1 MLSPASVTS
10 EECEKELEIA
20 LEAHKRIIPVVFKNV
35 EPDGL
40 PEALTTPNWIFLRD
54 ADDRGRGLD
63 SLVHALDDDLAWR
76 DLHTR
81 LAGRATEW
89 LTAGRDTSF
98 LLRGTDLRQAEDWN
112 AERARHSE
120 QPTEAQD
127 EYLRASRKAAS
138 RRQRRL
144 LGAVGLALAVSLVLS
159 VVALIQRSD
168 ARAEANRSQSIA
180 MAEEST
186 GDLSSNIPLALLL
199 SVGARERADTSQ
211 AVTAMAEASTE
222 PLASVTSDGSAVTG
236 VAFSPKGSIVASGDE
251 DQQVVLYDRTT
262 KTTTTLDDGS
272 AVNGIALSRDGSIV
286 ASGDQGGQVLLYDR
300 TTKTTSTLDD
310 DSVVTSV
317 AFSPDGSIVASGDQD
332 GQVVLYDRMSEKI
345 TKLDENLYLFSV
357 AQDPRGSIL
366 AIGGETLAITGNGY
380 GWIGQVILYDM
391 TTRSTTTLHINSPV
405 YSVAF
410 SRDGS
415 TLAIGNEA
423 GQVALYNL
431 RDKTTT
437 TFDDGSAVRSVAFS
451 PDGANVASGDDDG
464 QVLLYNRATKTTIA
478 LDDGSVVTSVAF
490 SPDGSILASGDVGG
504 QVVIDDSILW
514 SAPFPRLKQRLCDE
528 LGGTN
533 MTQTEWAANVPDQP
547 YQKVCS

>member
-1 MLSPASVTS
+1 M
-10 EECEKELEIA
+10 
-20 LEAHKRIIPVVFKNV
+20 
-35 EPDGL
+35 
-40 PEALTTPNWIFLRD
+40 
-54 ADDRGRGLD
+54 
-63 SLVHALDDDLAWR
+63 
-76 DLHTR
+76 
-81 LAGRATEW
+81 
-89 LTAGRDTSF
+89 
-98 LLRGTDLRQAEDWN
+98 LRGTDLRQAEDWN

-286 ASGDQGGQVLLYDR
+286 ASGDPVSYTHLDVYKRQVERQVNHAAEVQPGILL
-300 TTKTTSTLDD
+300 
-310 DSVVTSV
+310 
-317 AFSPDGSIVASGDQD
+317 
-332 GQVVLYDRMSEKI
+332 
-345 TKLDENLYLFSV
+345 
-357 AQDPRGSIL
+357 
-366 AIGGETLAITGNGY
+366 
-380 GWIGQVILYDM
+380 
-391 TTRSTTTLHINSPV
+391 
-405 YSVAF
+405 
-410 SRDGS
+410 
-415 TLAIGNEA
+415 
-423 GQVALYNL
+423 
-431 RDKTTT
+431 
-437 TFDDGSAVRSVAFS
+437 
-451 PDGANVASGDDDG
+451 
-464 QVLLYNRATKTTIA
+464 
-478 LDDGSVVTSVAF
+478 
-490 SPDGSILASGDVGG
+490 
-504 QVVIDDSILW
+504 
-514 SAPFPRLKQRLCDE
+514 QRE
-528 LGGTN
+528 
-533 MTQTEWAANVPDQP
+533 
-547 YQKVCS
+547 

>member
-286 ASGDQGGQVLLYDR
+286 ASGDQ
-300 TTKTTSTLDD
+300 
-310 DSVVTSV
+310 
-317 AFSPDGSIVASGDQD
+317 D